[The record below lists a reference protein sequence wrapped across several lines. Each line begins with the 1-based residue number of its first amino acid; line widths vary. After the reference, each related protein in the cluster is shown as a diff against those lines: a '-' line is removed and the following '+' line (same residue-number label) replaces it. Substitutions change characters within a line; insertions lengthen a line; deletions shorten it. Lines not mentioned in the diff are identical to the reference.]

1 MGPCSLPSKILSN
14 PAESS
19 SAEAK
24 IHFREEAQL
33 LRTQNKNE
41 WNHDLSK
48 TLSCLTI
55 PKIHR
60 KSHTCVEFQDPCF
73 PCCFWCPC
81 FLVGC
86 RLLFY
91 QLIFVTLFPSLRHP
105 GVPEFHSFVDSR
117 DSFGTN
123 VLGVINAML
132 FILPKTQILWVFH
145 PKNVQRNDLVT
156 LFAPLHC
163 CAWGVCRTKFP
174 ETVTQRPL
182 RWKHAKPNCDF
193 NCSGLFLKSKTR
205 FHDWWFLVRGHLKKC
220 KTRTFE
226 FCLLPFMSYLDMK
239 PSWVFWT
246 SCQPFLAQQGQCAAN
261 DDTSSWWWY

>member
-1 MGPCSLPSKILSN
+1 MCDHSMWALYMWPLYAHSIYEHSMCDHSMWALYVWPLYGS
-14 PAESS
+14 
-19 SAEAK
+19 
-24 IHFREEAQL
+24 
-33 LRTQNKNE
+33 
-41 WNHDLSK
+41 
-48 TLSCLTI
+48 TLCVTTGSTLF

-60 KSHTCVEFQDPCF
+60 KSHTCVAFQDPCF
-73 PCCFWCPC
+73 PCCPC

-91 QLIFVTLFPSLRHP
+91 QVIFVALFPSLRHP

-132 FILPKTQILWVFH
+132 FILPKTQILWAFH
-145 PKNVQRNDLVT
+145 PKNAQRNDLVT
-156 LFAPLHC
+156 LFAPLHS

-182 RWKHAKPNCDF
+182 RWKHANGIATSIVQICFFNPKQDF
-193 NCSGLFLKSKTR
+193 MIGDSLCVAISRNVKHVPLSFA
-205 FHDWWFLVRGHLKKC
+205 
-220 KTRTFE
+220 
-226 FCLLPFMSYLDMK
+226 FCRSCHIWTWSHHGSSEYLA
-239 PSWVFWT
+239 
-246 SCQPFLAQQGQCAAN
+246 CQPFLAQQGQCAAN